1 MHSLKYKRSPI
12 LGYQDIGYRKSE
24 FVAKSQLLNAII
36 LIKQKDFKNI
46 YKDKKY
52 RPWYIM

>member
-12 LGYQDIGYRKSE
+12 LGYKDIGYRKSE
-24 FVAKSQLLNAII
+24 FVAKSQLLSAII